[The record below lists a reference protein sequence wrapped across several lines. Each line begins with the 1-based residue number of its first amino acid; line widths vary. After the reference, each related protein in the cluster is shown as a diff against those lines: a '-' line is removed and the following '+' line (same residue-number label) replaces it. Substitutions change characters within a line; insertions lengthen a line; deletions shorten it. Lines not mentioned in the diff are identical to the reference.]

1 MTSKAPEGAGIPQG
15 AAQALGRA
23 MHAQRA
29 TTAAKSAASHGKT
42 DSSNVSIVQAVWQH
56 PFVDVFKH
64 FKLQPTSDWK

>member
-1 MTSKAPEGAGIPQG
+1 
-15 AAQALGRA
+15 